1 MAAQEPLSRL
11 VLAATSVADDL
22 GFVALADLAGI
33 VGSVG
38 ARNYRVIGGHMVS
51 ALVARW
57 QLGAELYRETG
68 DVDLGV
74 PPIAVKEHALIERLA
89 DLGYTRRSRGT
100 ASTEDDQRHPSRGH
114 GRPGV
119 GPSKRLSTFIIPAYT
134 SRDART
140 GGSAIN
146 L

>member
-38 ARNYRVIGGHMVS
+38 ARSYRVIGGHMVG

-74 PPIAVKEHALIERLA
+74 PPIAVREHALIERLA
-89 DLGYTRRSRGT
+89 GLGYTKVAGNRFSRTIKDVAVVVTG
-100 ASTEDDQRHPSRGH
+100 ARVPAREA
-114 GRPGV
+114 
-119 GPSKRLSTFIIPAYT
+119 IIDVLIPPTRVAH
-134 SRDART
+134 ART